1 MSDQP
6 TSDNTDREIVGL
18 DEHLDEA
25 QQDAR
30 IGSDE
35 TDDLPITP
43 PDMQP
48 RNTEREMAG
57 WAEGEETIDERIAQE
72 VPEEGTAYG
81 APDNESGLDR
91 EPRVGGDD
99 PLSIPAE
106 DDFVSD
112 SAADERHVSQ
122 DDPAEEAAMHVEG
135 DEPLDDT
142 V

>member
-25 QQDAR
+25 QQDVR

-106 DDFVSD
+106 DD
-112 SAADERHVSQ
+112 ERHVSQ

-142 V
+142 L